1 MKKCMR
7 TQKHLAKK
15 TACTLLLC
23 AVLTCTACGT
33 DTEDVPGKDTPY
45 EANNDGNE
53 SQQAPDSSVD
63 TEDSGHT
70 NQAADSAGPENAAEI
85 SSPETDTAV
94 SILESNIKI
103 EMKNEEEEKT
113 AENGTVYL
121 TRSWTYPVIS
131 IEGNDAAAEKINAD
145 IRSRVDSFRANT
157 EVEEWAKEGYEY
169 KTEELPDDT
178 FLSYSEDLS
187 FAAQRADS
195 NVISFTESFYA
206 YTGGAHGNSDTRG
219 VNYNAKTGELISFTD
234 LSDDSAAF
242 HEDTLAYNQKL
253 AETASY
259 QERMFSSESITD
271 GSLEAVLYA
280 DDVWYLSTSGLVF
293 MSAPYALGPY
303 AAGTI
308 EFIIPYSDLAN
319 MGFKDSYAYTDRL
332 VMKLQESE
340 TYNFD
345 LNGDGQEDSVLFH
358 SESTESEDG
367 NYSSILHLT
376 VNDTDFSQSGSDA
389 VKEYLSTFSWGE
401 FLLYDI
407 NVDDNYTELV
417 VLFGENEGDDYVY
430 YSHFFRYTKDGDLI
444 YLGKARG
451 DVNDPTLTF
460 SIEE

>member
-1 MKKCMR
+1 MKKSMR
-7 TQKHLAKK
+7 TQKHLTKK
-15 TACTLLLC
+15 AACTLLLC

-33 DTEDVPGKDTPY
+33 DTEDVPNPDTPY
-45 EANNDGNE
+45 DANDDGDE
-53 SQQAPDSSVD
+53 SQQAPDSAVD
-63 TEDSGHT
+63 TEDSGQT
-70 NQAADSAGPENAAEI
+70 GQAADSAEPESAAET
-85 SSPETDTAV
+85 SGLETDTTV
-94 SILESNIKI
+94 SILASNIKI
-103 EMKNEEEEKT
+103 ETKNEEEEKT

-121 TRSWTYPVIS
+121 TRSWAYPVVS

-145 IRSRVDSFRANT
+145 IRSRIDSFKANT

-169 KTEELPDDT
+169 YTEELPDGS
-178 FLSYSEDLS
+178 FISYSEDLS
-187 FAAQRADS
+187 FTTQRVDS
-195 NVISFTESFYA
+195 NVISFTENFYS

-219 VNYNAKTGELISFTD
+219 INYNAKTGELISFAD

-253 AETASY
+253 AETESY
-259 QERMFSSESITD
+259 RERMFSSESITD
-271 GSLEAVLYA
+271 GSLETVLYA

-303 AAGTI
+303 AAGLI

-340 TYNFD
+340 TYHFD

-358 SESTESEDG
+358 SESIEDEDG
-367 NYSSILHLT
+367 NYSSLLHLT
-376 VNDTDFSQSGSDA
+376 VNDTDFSQSGSDD
-389 VKEYLSTFSWGE
+389 VKEYLATFSWGE
-401 FLLYDI
+401 FLLYDM

-444 YLGKARG
+444 YLGKAKG
-451 DVNDPTLTF
+451 DVSDPALAF